1 MITDYK
7 NITYNNNN
15 NRFKLI
21 NLNGSKIEIDNCLFI
36 DLNYINNNLYNID
49 YKYRRKIYDICL
61 IYN

>member
-21 NLNGSKIEIDNCLFI
+21 NLNGSKIEIKNCLFI
-36 DLNYINNNLYNID
+36 DLNYIYNNRYNID

-61 IYN
+61 IYY